1 MTAQLEYRTATNEQD
16 AQQLGTIVRQ
26 CFGSSIKDWEDYF
39 NSLGAENWRLL
50 RQGERV
56 IAGLAL
62 YHMGQWYGG
71 QVVPMA
77 GIAAV
82 GVAPEY
88 RGQGVARELLSRT
101 LEELHRQ
108 GVPISALY
116 PATQILYRKVGYEQ
130 AGSYCRWELPI
141 ASIQGKE
148 RDKPIIKLDTDDY
161 SFFERIY
168 NQQASINNGNL
179 ARHRAI
185 WENAMP
191 NGKAPAN
198 ASSPEKTTYLYL
210 VGSQDE
216 PEGYIIFNQ
225 HRDKKETIIEI
236 KDWVMLTAA
245 AAKRIWTF
253 IADMRSQVD
262 IIAWRGSPFNPYM
275 LFLPEQTAKIAWMK
289 IWMVRIVDVVLAL
302 EKRGYPCGLNAELHL
317 QVQDEL
323 IAANNGNFCL
333 KVSQGRGKVSRGGKG
348 DFKIGIRGLASLY
361 TSFLNPDRLQL
372 IHYLEASKDAL
383 ETATLLFSGS
393 SPWMA
398 DFF

>member
-1 MTAQLEYRTATNEQD
+1 MNAQLNYRTVAKAQD
-16 AQQLGTIVRQ
+16 AQQLGTIIRQ
-26 CFGSSIKDWEDYF
+26 CFGSSLKDWEDYF
-39 NSLGAENWRLL
+39 NRLGAENWRLL
-50 RQGERV
+50 RQGDRV
-56 IAGLAL
+56 IAGLAI
-62 YHMGQWYGG
+62 YQMGQWYGG

-88 RGQGVARELLSRT
+88 RGQGVAKELLSRT
-101 LEELHRQ
+101 LEELHQQ

-130 AGSYCRWELPI
+130 AGSYCRWELPVT
-141 ASIQGKE
+141 SIQMQE
-148 RDKPIIKLDTDDY
+148 RQLPAIELNTNDY
-161 SFFERIY
+161 SIFERIY
-168 NQQASINNGNL
+168 ERQASLENGNL

-185 WENAMP
+185 WENAI
-191 NGKAPAN
+191 AT
-198 ASSPEKTTYLYL
+198 SSEQTTYTYL
-210 VGSQDE
+210 LGSHDD
-216 PEGYIIFNQ
+216 PEGYLIFNQ

-236 KDWVMLTAA
+236 KDWVMLSAN

-262 IIAWRGSPFNPYM
+262 IIAWRGSSFNPFM

-302 EKRGYPCGLNAELHL
+302 EKRGYPCGVDAELHL

-323 IAANNGNFCL
+323 IAANNDKFCL

-348 DFKIGIRGLASLY
+348 NFKIGIRGLASLY
-361 TSFLNPDRLQL
+361 TSFLSPSRLQ
-372 IHYLEASKDAL
+372 ITHHLEATKDAL
-383 ETATLLFSGS
+383 DTATLLFSGS
-393 SPWMA
+393 PPWMA

>member
-198 ASSPEKTTYLYL
+198 ASSPEQTTYAYL
-210 VGSQDE
+210 IGSQDE